1 MQVPPT
7 GKRQKQH
14 QKSAREGMSMQQGK
28 DAMTLRQRLSASDD
42 LSTHLRETIERHG
55 IHLRDPSVENSGE
68 TVGEI
73 VLLSHSEI
81 PFSFNFAASALF
93 ARKQ

>member
-1 MQVPPT
+1 
-7 GKRQKQH
+7 
-14 QKSAREGMSMQQGK
+14 MQQGK
-28 DAMTLRQRLSASDD
+28 DAMTVRQRLSASDD
-42 LSTHLRETIERHG
+42 LTAYLGETIERRG
-55 IHLRDPSVENSGE
+55 IHLRDPGVENSGE
-68 TVGEI
+68 TAGEI